1 MQQAASHWQ
10 TLAYLSGMRFA
21 FVEEVVLS
29 AERDIYRSPD
39 TSEMSSERRILQN
52 SQILQINNT
61 FNLQEILS
69 KIVICIGVQIS
80 TE

>member
-1 MQQAASHWQ
+1 VSRFRAIAASCLS
-10 TLAYLSGMRFA
+10 LADIGLPFRYARFA

-52 SQILQINNT
+52 SQILQINN
-61 FNLQEILS
+61 LLS
-69 KIVICIGVQIS
+69 ICKRS
-80 TE
+80 FLKL